1 MTNPIWEQV
10 SNDRYYRKVLGN
22 LVKFGGIGGSVRF
35 GATGSGVA
43 PNYQVKSADGT
54 MTLFGGLSHK
64 PDSFPVEEFE
74 EAHLSPPYDKEAIQ
88 TLIGQAVKIGR

>member
-1 MTNPIWEQV
+1 MNKPVWEQV

-22 LVKFGGIGGSVRF
+22 LVKFGGSGGSVRF
-35 GATGSGVA
+35 GVTGNGVA
-43 PNYQVKSADGT
+43 PNYQVSSTDGT

-64 PDSFPVEEFE
+64 PDSFPVVEFE

-88 TLIGQAVKIGR
+88 AFIGQALKGSQ